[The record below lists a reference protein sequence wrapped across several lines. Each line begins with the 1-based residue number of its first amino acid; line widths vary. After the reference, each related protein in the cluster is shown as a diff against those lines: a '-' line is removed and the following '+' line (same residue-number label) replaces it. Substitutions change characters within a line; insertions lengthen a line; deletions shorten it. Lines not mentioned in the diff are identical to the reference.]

1 MCSFTA
7 ICPRVPPPPSLFFL
21 PVIITNIPGR
31 CSGTHPIGL
40 GTKAGERLLKT
51 CQSYLTWISQVLYKA
66 KSSWAQEDRGWP
78 GGHRHQH
85 LPKAILQ
92 PGWGQRGQSC
102 HCIHASTVKGIG
114 RAQNCRHGPPRS
126 GFSVRKNNLI
136 IFCFFFSLVFHTFP
150 IKEKDA
156 EVKHNINNCHLS
168 NVLTAQMVDY
178 FNVWEMGLRRGPCGL
193 DAERR

>member
-1 MCSFTA
+1 MLVIKGFLVINSNVLFHCRPSSSS
-7 ICPRVPPPPSLFFL
+7 PPPFPFFL

-66 KSSWAQEDRGWP
+66 KASWAQEGRGWP

-92 PGWGQRGQSC
+92 PGWGERVQSC

-114 RAQNCRHGPPRS
+114 RAQTCGHGSPRS

-136 IFCFFFSLVFHTFP
+136 IFCFFF
-150 IKEKDA
+150 
-156 EVKHNINNCHLS
+156 LS
-168 NVLTAQMVDY
+168 SISYISGQR
-178 FNVWEMGLRRGPCGL
+178 ERCRGKTQY
-193 DAERR
+193 